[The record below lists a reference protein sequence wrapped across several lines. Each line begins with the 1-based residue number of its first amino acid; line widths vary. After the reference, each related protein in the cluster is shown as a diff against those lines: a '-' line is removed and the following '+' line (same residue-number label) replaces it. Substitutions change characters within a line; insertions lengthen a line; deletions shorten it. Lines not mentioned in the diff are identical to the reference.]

1 MRIPRLATA
10 LALLS
15 LLLTACGG
23 GDSSGSDPT
32 TATTAATTS
41 TTSTATTATTAP
53 TSTTAT
59 TASTAPSE
67 PLEITV
73 IANALAFDTD
83 VITIKAGQE
92 VTVTLNNKDSTADDG
107 HNIHFFV
114 GERDILTPIEEAPSV
129 DSVTFTIDT
138 PGEYDFFCDTHLVE
152 MQGKLIVES

>member
-15 LLLTACGG
+15 LLLAACGG
-23 GDSSGSDPT
+23 GDSSGSDP
-32 TATTAATTS
+32 TAATTS
-41 TTSTATTATTAP
+41 TTSTATTATTVP

-59 TASTAPSE
+59 TASTASTAPSE